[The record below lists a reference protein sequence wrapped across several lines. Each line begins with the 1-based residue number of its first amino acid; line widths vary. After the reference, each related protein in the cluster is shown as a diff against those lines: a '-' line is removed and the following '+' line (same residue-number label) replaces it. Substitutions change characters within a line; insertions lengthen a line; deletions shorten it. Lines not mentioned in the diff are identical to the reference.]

1 MAACSPMSFSGVSPE
16 IFQSIKTELQ
26 SKGFE
31 LPGDSGVV
39 NGPFGITIEYRWDQ
53 SNQTLFTQVVDK
65 NFFVSCN
72 QIYDQLS
79 SAINKFTA

>member
-1 MAACSPMSFSGVSPE
+1 MAACESVTFPGVTPQVFESL
-16 IFQSIKTELQ
+16 KTELQ
-26 SKGFE
+26 SKGFSI
-31 LPGDSGVV
+31 PGASGTI
-39 NGPFGITIEYRWDQ
+39 NGPFGITIDYNWNQD
-53 SNQTLFTQVVDK
+53 NQTLSAQVVDK